1 MKKENGADMRSE
13 GKGSLVAAGTG
24 KTMDMTVG
32 RPAALLLRFSIPLIL
47 GNLFQQLYTF
57 VDTVIVGQ
65 KLGVSALAALGA
77 AEWLSFMMFGFI
89 QGLTQGFSIGIS
101 QNFGEGKKNL
111 VQQGIFQAFWAAT
124 GAAVIVTVIGQGML
138 APVLKLLRTPEELFG
153 MSCLYLKILYFGVP
167 ISFAYNMLAA
177 ILRAFGNSRA
187 PLIAVLTASFA
198 NIFLDIV
205 FVMGFGMGIRGA
217 AYGTLLSQ
225 LCAVLCCMAAL
236 RRIEQAKVESGNRKI
251 NGRML
256 AEQVKLGVPM
266 GLQNIIT
273 AVGGL
278 AVQSVVNGF
287 GMLFLAGYTAANR
300 LYGLLETAA
309 SSYGYAI
316 STYTAQ
322 NIGAGKKARVRSGIL
337 AALLVGATTA
347 YLMSFIMVAWGR
359 PILGLFI
366 VDSQVEAEAALRIGY
381 RFLCI
386 LAVFFPLLYVL
397 YILRSC
403 IQGMGNSTMPMLSS
417 LIQAAMRI
425 LCAVVLTK
433 YIGNTGVFW
442 GEVMAW
448 LGADMFLGAVLVW
461 RYRTNSCSK

>member
-32 RPAALLLRFSIPLIL
+32 RPVALLLRFSIPLIL

-65 KLGVSALAALGA
+65 KLGVSALAAL
-77 AEWLSFMMFGFI
+77 
-89 QGLTQGFSIGIS
+89 
-101 QNFGEGKKNL
+101 
-111 VQQGIFQAFWAAT
+111 

-386 LAVFFPLLYVL
+386 LAVFF
-397 YILRSC
+397 RSC
-403 IQGMGNSTMPMLSS
+403 MSFIF
-417 LIQAAMRI
+417 
-425 LCAVVLTK
+425 CAP
-433 YIGNTGVFW
+433 
-442 GEVMAW
+442 A
-448 LGADMFLGAVLVW
+448 
-461 RYRTNSCSK
+461 YRGWAIPRCRCCPV

>member
-1 MKKENGADMRSE
+1 MN
-13 GKGSLVAAGTG
+13 G
-24 KTMDMTVG
+24 KTMDMTAG
-32 RPAALLLRFSIPLIL
+32 RPAALLFRFSMPLIF

-65 KLGVSALAALGA
+65 KLGVPALAALGA
-77 AEWLSFMMFGFI
+77 TEWLSFMMFGFI

-101 QNFGEGKKNL
+101 QSFGEGKKHL
-111 VQQGIFQAFWAAT
+111 VQQGIFQAFCASA
-124 GAAVIVTVIGQGML
+124 GAAVIVTVIGQGIL
-138 APVLKLLRTPEELFG
+138 VPVLKLLRTPEELFG
-153 MSCLYLKILYFGVP
+153 MAHLYLEILYFGIP
-167 ISFAYNMLAA
+167 ISFVYNMLAA
-177 ILRAFGNSRA
+177 ILRALGNSRA

-198 NIFLDIV
+198 NILFDIAL
-205 FVMGFGMGIRGA
+205 VMGLGMGIRRA

-225 LCAVLCCMAAL
+225 LCSVLCCIAAL
-236 RRIEQAKVESGNRKI
+236 SRIEQARVEPGNRKI
-251 NGRML
+251 SVRMF
-256 AEQVKLGVPM
+256 AEQMKLGVPM
-266 GLQNIIT
+266 GFQNIIT

-322 NIGAGKKARVRSGIL
+322 NIGAGKKERVRSGIL
-337 AALLVGATTA
+337 AALLLGAATA
-347 YLMSFIMVAWGR
+347 YLMSFIMVVWGK
-359 PILGLFI
+359 PILGIFI
-366 VDSQVEAEAALRIGY
+366 ADSQVEAEAALRVGY

-386 LAVFFPLLYVL
+386 LAAFFPLLYAL

-417 LIQAAMRI
+417 LIQVAMRI
-425 LCAVVLTK
+425 FCAAVLTR
-433 YIGNTGVFW
+433 YVGNAGVFW
-442 GEVMAW
+442 GEIMAW
-448 LGADMFLGAVLVW
+448 LGADLFLGAVLVW
-461 RYRTNSCSK
+461 RYRTNSCPK

>member
-1 MKKENGADMRSE
+1 MK
-13 GKGSLVAAGTG
+13 G
-24 KTMDMTVG
+24 KTMDMTAG
-32 RPAALLLRFSIPLIL
+32 KPAALLLRFSMPLIL

-77 AEWLSFMMFGFI
+77 TEWLSFMMFGFI

-101 QNFGEGKKNL
+101 QSFGEGKKHL
-111 VQQGIFQAFWAAT
+111 VQQGIFQAFCASA
-124 GAAVIVTVIGQGML
+124 GAAVIITVIGQGML
-138 APVLKLLRTPEELFG
+138 VPVLKLLRTPEELFG
-153 MSCLYLKILYFGVP
+153 MAYLYLEILYFGIPV
-167 ISFAYNMLAA
+167 SFAYNMLAA

-198 NIFLDIV
+198 NIFFDIV
-205 FVMGFGMGIRGA
+205 LVMGLGMGIRGA

-225 LCAVLCCMAAL
+225 LCSVLCCMAAL
-236 RRIEQAKVESGNRKI
+236 SRIEQARVEPANRKI
-251 NGRML
+251 SVRMF
-256 AEQVKLGVPM
+256 AEQMKLGVPM

-278 AVQSVVNGF
+278 TVQSVVNGF

-322 NIGAGKKARVRSGIL
+322 NIGAGKKERVRSGIL
-337 AALLVGATTA
+337 TALLLGAATA
-347 YLMSFIMVAWGR
+347 YLMSFIMVIWGK

-366 VDSQVEAEAALRIGY
+366 AGSQVEATAALRVGY

-386 LAVFFPLLYVL
+386 LAAFFPLLYAL

-417 LIQAAMRI
+417 LIQVGMRI
-425 LCAVVLTK
+425 FCAAVLTR
-433 YIGNTGVFW
+433 YIGNAGVFW
-442 GEVMAW
+442 GEIMAW
-448 LGADMFLGAVLVW
+448 LWADVFLGAVFVY
-461 RYRTNSCSK
+461 RYRTNLRLK

>member
-1 MKKENGADMRSE
+1 MKICVNVFKTKRR
-13 GKGSLVAAGTG
+13 LVITMNG
-24 KTMDMTVG
+24 KTMDMTAG
-32 RPAALLLRFSIPLIL
+32 RPAALLFRFSMPLIF

-65 KLGVSALAALGA
+65 KLGVPALAALGA
-77 AEWLSFMMFGFI
+77 TEWLSFMMFGFI

-101 QNFGEGKKNL
+101 QSFGEGKKHL
-111 VQQGIFQAFWAAT
+111 VQQGIFQAFCASA
-124 GAAVIVTVIGQGML
+124 GAAVIVTVIGQGIL
-138 APVLKLLRTPEELFG
+138 VPVLKLLRTPEELFG
-153 MSCLYLKILYFGVP
+153 MAHLYLEILYFGIP

-177 ILRAFGNSRA
+177 ILRALGNSRA

-198 NIFLDIV
+198 NILFDIAL
-205 FVMGFGMGIRGA
+205 VMGLGMGIRGV

-225 LCAVLCCMAAL
+225 LCSVLCCIAAL
-236 RRIEQAKVESGNRKI
+236 SRIEQARVEPGNRKI
-251 NGRML
+251 SVRMF
-256 AEQVKLGVPM
+256 AEQMKLGVPM
-266 GLQNIIT
+266 GFQNIIT

-322 NIGAGKKARVRSGIL
+322 NIGAGKKERVRSGIL
-337 AALLVGATTA
+337 AALLLGAATA
-347 YLMSFIMVAWGR
+347 YLMSFIMVVWGK
-359 PILGLFI
+359 PILGIFI
-366 VDSQVEAEAALRIGY
+366 ADSQVEAEAALRVGY

-386 LAVFFPLLYVL
+386 LAAFFPLLYAL

-417 LIQAAMRI
+417 LIQVAMRI
-425 LCAVVLTK
+425 FCAAVLTR
-433 YIGNTGVFW
+433 YVGNAGVFW
-442 GEVMAW
+442 GEIMAW
-448 LGADMFLGAVLVW
+448 LGADLFLGAVLVW
-461 RYRTNSCSK
+461 RYRTNSCPK

>member
-1 MKKENGADMRSE
+1 MK
-13 GKGSLVAAGTG
+13 G
-24 KTMDMTVG
+24 KTMDMTAG
-32 RPAALLLRFSIPLIL
+32 RPAALLLRFSMPLIF

-65 KLGVSALAALGA
+65 KLGVPALAALGA
-77 AEWLSFMMFGFI
+77 TEWLSFMMFGFI

-101 QNFGEGKKNL
+101 QSFGEGKKHL
-111 VQQGIFQAFWAAT
+111 IQQGIFQAFCASA
-124 GAAVIVTVIGQGML
+124 GAAVIVTVIGQGIL
-138 APVLKLLRTPEELFG
+138 VPVLKLLRTPEEIFG
-153 MSCLYLKILYFGVP
+153 MAHLYLEILYFGIP

-177 ILRAFGNSRA
+177 ILRALGNSRA

-198 NIFLDIV
+198 NIVFDIV
-205 FVMGFGMGIRGA
+205 LVMGLEMGIRGA

-225 LCAVLCCMAAL
+225 LCSVLCCMAAL
-236 RRIEQAKVESGNRKI
+236 SRIEQARVEPGNRKI
-251 NGRML
+251 SVRMF
-256 AEQVKLGVPM
+256 AEQMKLGVPM
-266 GLQNIIT
+266 GFQNIIT

-322 NIGAGKKARVRSGIL
+322 NIGAGKKERVRSGIL
-337 AALLVGATTA
+337 TALLLGAATA
-347 YLMSFIMVAWGR
+347 YLMSFIMVVWGK

-366 VDSQVEAEAALRIGY
+366 ADSQVEAEAALRVGY

-386 LAVFFPLLYVL
+386 LAAFFPLLYAL

>member
-1 MKKENGADMRSE
+1 MN
-13 GKGSLVAAGTG
+13 G
-24 KTMDMTVG
+24 KTMDMTAG
-32 RPAALLLRFSIPLIL
+32 RPAALLFRFSMPLIF

-65 KLGVSALAALGA
+65 KLGVPALAALGA
-77 AEWLSFMMFGFI
+77 TEWLSFMMFGFI

-101 QNFGEGKKNL
+101 QSFGEGKKHL
-111 VQQGIFQAFWAAT
+111 VQQGIFQAFCASA
-124 GAAVIVTVIGQGML
+124 GAAVIVTVIGQGIL
-138 APVLKLLRTPEELFG
+138 VPVLKLLRTPEELFG
-153 MSCLYLKILYFGVP
+153 MAHLYLEILYFGIP

-177 ILRAFGNSRA
+177 ILRALGNSRA

-198 NIFLDIV
+198 NILFDIV
-205 FVMGFGMGIRGA
+205 LVMGLGMGIWGA

-225 LCAVLCCMAAL
+225 LCSVLCCMAAL
-236 RRIEQAKVESGNRKI
+236 SRIEQARVEPGNRKI
-251 NGRML
+251 SVRMF
-256 AEQVKLGVPM
+256 AEQMKLGVPM
-266 GLQNIIT
+266 GFQNIIT

-322 NIGAGKKARVRSGIL
+322 NIGAGKKERVRSGIL
-337 AALLVGATTA
+337 AALLLGAATA
-347 YLMSFIMVAWGR
+347 YLMSFIMVVWGK
-359 PILGLFI
+359 PILGIFI
-366 VDSQVEAEAALRIGY
+366 ADSQVEAEAALRVGY

-386 LAVFFPLLYVL
+386 LAAFFPLLYAL

-417 LIQAAMRI
+417 LIQVAMRI
-425 LCAVVLTK
+425 FCAAVLTR
-433 YIGNTGVFW
+433 YVGNAGVFW
-442 GEVMAW
+442 GEIMAW
-448 LGADMFLGAVLVW
+448 LGADLFLGAVLVW
-461 RYRTNSCSK
+461 RYRTNSCPK

>member
-1 MKKENGADMRSE
+1 
-13 GKGSLVAAGTG
+13 
-24 KTMDMTVG
+24 MDMTAG
-32 RPAALLLRFSIPLIL
+32 KPAALLLRFSMPLIL

-77 AEWLSFMMFGFI
+77 TEWLSFMMFGFI

-101 QNFGEGKKNL
+101 QSFGEGKKHL
-111 VQQGIFQAFWAAT
+111 VQQGIFQAFCASA
-124 GAAVIVTVIGQGML
+124 GAAVIITVIGQGML
-138 APVLKLLRTPEELFG
+138 VPVLKLLRTPEELFG
-153 MSCLYLKILYFGVP
+153 MAYLYLEILYFGIPV
-167 ISFAYNMLAA
+167 SFAYNMLAA

-198 NIFLDIV
+198 NIFFDIV
-205 FVMGFGMGIRGA
+205 LVMGLGMGIRGA

-225 LCAVLCCMAAL
+225 LCSVLCCMAAL
-236 RRIEQAKVESGNRKI
+236 SRIEQARVEPANRKI
-251 NGRML
+251 SVRMF
-256 AEQVKLGVPM
+256 AEQMKLGVPM

-278 AVQSVVNGF
+278 TVQSVVNGF

-322 NIGAGKKARVRSGIL
+322 NIGAGKKERVRSGIL
-337 AALLVGATTA
+337 TALLLGAATA
-347 YLMSFIMVAWGR
+347 YLMSFIMVIWGK

-366 VDSQVEAEAALRIGY
+366 AGSQVEATAALRVGY

-386 LAVFFPLLYVL
+386 LAAFFPLLYAL

-417 LIQAAMRI
+417 LIQVGMRI
-425 LCAVVLTK
+425 FCAAVLTR
-433 YIGNTGVFW
+433 YIGNAGVFW
-442 GEVMAW
+442 GEIMAW
-448 LGADMFLGAVLVW
+448 LWADVFLGAVFVY
-461 RYRTNSCSK
+461 RYRTNLRLK

>member
-1 MKKENGADMRSE
+1 MK
-13 GKGSLVAAGTG
+13 G
-24 KTMDMTVG
+24 KTMDMTAG
-32 RPAALLLRFSIPLIL
+32 RPAALLLRFSMPLIF

-77 AEWLSFMMFGFI
+77 TEWLSFMMFGFI

-101 QNFGEGKKNL
+101 QSFGEGKKHL
-111 VQQGIFQAFWAAT
+111 IQQGIFQAFCASA
-124 GAAVIVTVIGQGML
+124 GAAVIVTVIGQGIL
-138 APVLKLLRTPEELFG
+138 VPVLKLLRTPEEIFG
-153 MSCLYLKILYFGVP
+153 MAHLYLEILYFGIP
-167 ISFAYNMLAA
+167 ISFAYNILAA
-177 ILRAFGNSRA
+177 ILRALGNSRA

-198 NIFLDIV
+198 NIVFDIV
-205 FVMGFGMGIRGA
+205 LVMGLEMGIRGA

-225 LCAVLCCMAAL
+225 LCSVLCCMAAL
-236 RRIEQAKVESGNRKI
+236 SRIEQARVEPGNRKI
-251 NGRML
+251 SVRMF
-256 AEQVKLGVPM
+256 AEQMKLGVPM
-266 GLQNIIT
+266 GFQNIIT

-322 NIGAGKKARVRSGIL
+322 NIGAGKKERVRSGIL
-337 AALLVGATTA
+337 ASLLIGAVTA
-347 YLMSFIMVAWGR
+347 YLMSFTMVVWGR

-366 VDSQVEAEAALRIGY
+366 ADSQTETEAALRIGY
-381 RFLCI
+381 RFLCV
-386 LAVFFPLLYVL
+386 LAGFFPLLYAL

-425 LCAVVLTK
+425 LCAAVLTK

-448 LGADMFLGAVLVW
+448 LGADAFLGAVLVW
-461 RYRTNSCSK
+461 RFRTNPCSK

>member
-1 MKKENGADMRSE
+1 MK
-13 GKGSLVAAGTG
+13 G
-24 KTMDMTVG
+24 KTMDMTAG
-32 RPAALLLRFSIPLIL
+32 RPAALLLRFSMPLIF

-65 KLGVSALAALGA
+65 KLGVPALAALGA
-77 AEWLSFMMFGFI
+77 TEWLSFMMFGFI

-101 QNFGEGKKNL
+101 QSFGEGKKHL
-111 VQQGIFQAFWAAT
+111 IQQGIFQAFCASA
-124 GAAVIVTVIGQGML
+124 GAAVIVTVIGQGIL
-138 APVLKLLRTPEELFG
+138 VPVLKLLRTPEEIFG
-153 MSCLYLKILYFGVP
+153 MAHLYLEILYFGIP

-177 ILRAFGNSRA
+177 ILRALGNSRA

-198 NIFLDIV
+198 NIVFDIV
-205 FVMGFGMGIRGA
+205 LVMGLEMGIRGA

-225 LCAVLCCMAAL
+225 LCSVLCCMAAL
-236 RRIEQAKVESGNRKI
+236 SRIEQARVEPGNRKI
-251 NGRML
+251 SVRMF
-256 AEQVKLGVPM
+256 AEQMKLGVPM
-266 GLQNIIT
+266 GFQNIIT

-322 NIGAGKKARVRSGIL
+322 NIGAGKKERVRSGIL
-337 AALLVGATTA
+337 TALLLGAATA
-347 YLMSFIMVAWGR
+347 YLMSFIMVVWGK

-366 VDSQVEAEAALRIGY
+366 ADSQVEAEAALRVGY

-386 LAVFFPLLYVL
+386 LAAFFPLLYAL

-417 LIQAAMRI
+417 LIQVAMRI
-425 LCAVVLTK
+425 FCAAVLTR
-433 YIGNTGVFW
+433 YIGNAGVFW
-442 GEVMAW
+442 GEIMAW
-448 LGADMFLGAVLVW
+448 LGADLFLGAVLLY
-461 RYRTNSCSK
+461 RYRTDSCPK

>member
-1 MKKENGADMRSE
+1 MKICVNVFKTKRR
-13 GKGSLVAAGTG
+13 LVITMNG
-24 KTMDMTVG
+24 KTMDMTAG
-32 RPAALLLRFSIPLIL
+32 RPAALLFRFSMPLIF

-65 KLGVSALAALGA
+65 KLGVPALAALGA
-77 AEWLSFMMFGFI
+77 TEWLSFMMFGFI

-101 QNFGEGKKNL
+101 QSFGEGKKHL
-111 VQQGIFQAFWAAT
+111 VQQGIFQAFCASA
-124 GAAVIVTVIGQGML
+124 GAAVIVTVIGQGIL
-138 APVLKLLRTPEELFG
+138 VPVLKLLRTPEELFG
-153 MSCLYLKILYFGVP
+153 MAHLYLEILYFGIP

-177 ILRAFGNSRA
+177 ILRALGNSRA

-198 NIFLDIV
+198 NILFDIV
-205 FVMGFGMGIRGA
+205 LVMGLGMGIWGA

-225 LCAVLCCMAAL
+225 LCSVLCCIAAL
-236 RRIEQAKVESGNRKI
+236 SRIEQARVEPGNRKI
-251 NGRML
+251 SVRMF
-256 AEQVKLGVPM
+256 AEQMKLGVPM
-266 GLQNIIT
+266 GFQNIIT

-322 NIGAGKKARVRSGIL
+322 NIGAGKKERVRSGIL
-337 AALLVGATTA
+337 AALLLGAATA
-347 YLMSFIMVAWGR
+347 YLMSFIMVVWGK
-359 PILGLFI
+359 PILGIFI
-366 VDSQVEAEAALRIGY
+366 ADSQVEAEAALRVGY

-386 LAVFFPLLYVL
+386 LAAFFPLLYAL

-417 LIQAAMRI
+417 LIQVAMRI
-425 LCAVVLTK
+425 FCAAVLTR
-433 YIGNTGVFW
+433 YVGNAGVFW
-442 GEVMAW
+442 GEIMAW
-448 LGADMFLGAVLVW
+448 LGADLFLGAVLVW
-461 RYRTNSCSK
+461 RYRTNSCPK

>member
-1 MKKENGADMRSE
+1 
-13 GKGSLVAAGTG
+13 
-24 KTMDMTVG
+24 MDMTAG
-32 RPAALLLRFSIPLIL
+32 RPAALLLRFSLPLIL

-77 AEWLSFMMFGFI
+77 TEWMSFMMFGFI
-89 QGLTQGFSIGIS
+89 QGLTQGFSIGVS
-101 QNFGEGKKNL
+101 QSFGEGKCRL
-111 VQQGIFQAFWAAT
+111 VQQGIFQAFCTSA

-138 APVLKLLRTPEELFG
+138 VPVLKLLRTSEELFG
-153 MSCLYLKILYFGVP
+153 MAHLYLEILYFGIP

-177 ILRAFGNSRA
+177 ILRALGNSRA

-198 NIFLDIV
+198 NIFFDIV
-205 FVMGFGMGIRGA
+205 LVMGLGMGIRGA

-225 LCAVLCCMAAL
+225 ICSVLCCMAAL
-236 RRIEQAKVESGNRKI
+236 SRIEQAKVEPGNRKL
-251 NGRML
+251 NGRMF
-256 AEQVKLGVPM
+256 AEQIKLGVPM

-322 NIGAGKKARVRSGIL
+322 NIGAGKKERVRSGVL
-337 AALLVGATTA
+337 AALSIGAATA
-347 YLMSFIMVAWGR
+347 YLMSFIMVVWGR

-366 VDSQVEAEAALRIGY
+366 ADSQVEAGTALRIGY
-381 RFLCI
+381 RFLCT
-386 LAVFFPLLYVL
+386 LAAFFPLLYAL

-403 IQGMGNSTMPMLSS
+403 IQGLGNSTMPMLSS
-417 LIQAAMRI
+417 LIQVAMRI
-425 LCAVVLTK
+425 FCAAVLTG

-442 GEVMAW
+442 GEIMAW
-448 LGADMFLGAVLVW
+448 IGADLFLGAVLVY
-461 RYRTNSCSK
+461 RYRTNPALK

>member
-1 MKKENGADMRSE
+1 
-13 GKGSLVAAGTG
+13 
-24 KTMDMTVG
+24 MDMTAG
-32 RPAALLLRFSIPLIL
+32 RPAALLFRFSMPLIF

-65 KLGVSALAALGA
+65 KLGVPALAALGA
-77 AEWLSFMMFGFI
+77 TEWLSFMMFGFI

-101 QNFGEGKKNL
+101 QSFGEGKKHL
-111 VQQGIFQAFWAAT
+111 VQQGIFQAFCASA
-124 GAAVIVTVIGQGML
+124 GAAVIVTVIGQGIL
-138 APVLKLLRTPEELFG
+138 VPVLKLLRTPEELFG
-153 MSCLYLKILYFGVP
+153 MAHLYLEILYFGIP

-177 ILRAFGNSRA
+177 ILRALGNSRA

-198 NIFLDIV
+198 NILFDIV
-205 FVMGFGMGIRGA
+205 LVMGLGMGIWGA

-225 LCAVLCCMAAL
+225 LCSVLCCMAAL
-236 RRIEQAKVESGNRKI
+236 SRIEQARVEPGNRKI
-251 NGRML
+251 SVRMF
-256 AEQVKLGVPM
+256 AEQMKLGVPM
-266 GLQNIIT
+266 GFQNIIT

-322 NIGAGKKARVRSGIL
+322 NIGAGKKERVRSGIL
-337 AALLVGATTA
+337 AALLLGAATA
-347 YLMSFIMVAWGR
+347 YLMSFIMVVWGK
-359 PILGLFI
+359 PILGIFI
-366 VDSQVEAEAALRIGY
+366 ADSQVEAEAALRVGY

-386 LAVFFPLLYVL
+386 LAAFFPLLYAL

-417 LIQAAMRI
+417 LIQVAMRI
-425 LCAVVLTK
+425 FCAAVLTR
-433 YIGNTGVFW
+433 YVGNAGVFW
-442 GEVMAW
+442 GEIMAW
-448 LGADMFLGAVLVW
+448 LGADLFLGAVLVW
-461 RYRTNSCSK
+461 RYRTNSCPK

>member
-1 MKKENGADMRSE
+1 MK
-13 GKGSLVAAGTG
+13 G
-24 KTMDMTVG
+24 KTMDMTAG
-32 RPAALLLRFSIPLIL
+32 RPAALLLRFSMPLIF

-65 KLGVSALAALGA
+65 KLGVPALAALGA
-77 AEWLSFMMFGFI
+77 TEWLSFMMFGFI

-101 QNFGEGKKNL
+101 QSFGEGKKHL
-111 VQQGIFQAFWAAT
+111 IQQGIFQAFCASA
-124 GAAVIVTVIGQGML
+124 GAAVIVTVIGQGIL
-138 APVLKLLRTPEELFG
+138 VPVLKLLRTPEEIFG
-153 MSCLYLKILYFGVP
+153 MAHLYLEILYFGIP

-177 ILRAFGNSRA
+177 ILRALGNSRA
-187 PLIAVLTASFA
+187 PLIAVLTASFV

-205 FVMGFGMGIRGA
+205 FVMGLGMGIQGA
-217 AYGTLLSQ
+217 VYGTLLSQ
-225 LCAVLCCMAAL
+225 ICAVLCCIAAL
-236 RRIEQAKVESGNRKI
+236 GRIEQAKVKPGNRKI

-256 AEQVKLGVPM
+256 VEQVKLGVPM

-278 AVQSVVNGF
+278 AVQTVVNGF

-300 LYGLLETAA
+300 LYGLLEMAA

-322 NIGAGKKARVRSGIL
+322 NIGAGKKERVRSGIL
-337 AALLVGATTA
+337 ASLLIGAVTA
-347 YLMSFIMVAWGR
+347 YLMSFTMVVWGR

-366 VDSQVEAEAALRIGY
+366 ADSQTETEAALRIGY
-381 RFLCI
+381 RFLCV
-386 LAVFFPLLYVL
+386 LAGFFPLLYAL

-425 LCAVVLTK
+425 LCAAVLTK

-448 LGADMFLGAVLVW
+448 LGADAFLGAVLVW
-461 RYRTNSCSK
+461 RFRTNPCSK

>member
-1 MKKENGADMRSE
+1 MKICVNVFKTKRR
-13 GKGSLVAAGTG
+13 LVITMNG
-24 KTMDMTVG
+24 KTMDMTAG
-32 RPAALLLRFSIPLIL
+32 RPAALLFRFSMPLIF

-65 KLGVSALAALGA
+65 KLGVPALAALGA
-77 AEWLSFMMFGFI
+77 TEWLSFMMFGFI

-101 QNFGEGKKNL
+101 QSFGEGKKHL
-111 VQQGIFQAFWAAT
+111 VQQGIFQAFCASA
-124 GAAVIVTVIGQGML
+124 GAAVIVTVIGQGIL
-138 APVLKLLRTPEELFG
+138 VPVLKLLRTPEELFG
-153 MSCLYLKILYFGVP
+153 MAHLYLEILYFGIP

-177 ILRAFGNSRA
+177 ILRALGNSRA

-198 NIFLDIV
+198 NILFDIAL
-205 FVMGFGMGIRGA
+205 VMGLGMGIRGA

-225 LCAVLCCMAAL
+225 LCSVLCCIAAL
-236 RRIEQAKVESGNRKI
+236 SRIEQARVEPGNRKI
-251 NGRML
+251 SVRMF
-256 AEQVKLGVPM
+256 AEQMKLGVLM
-266 GLQNIIT
+266 GFQNIIT

-322 NIGAGKKARVRSGIL
+322 NIGAGKKERVRSGIL
-337 AALLVGATTA
+337 AALLLGAATA
-347 YLMSFIMVAWGR
+347 YLMSFIMVVWGK
-359 PILGLFI
+359 PILGIFI
-366 VDSQVEAEAALRIGY
+366 ADSQVEAEAALRVGY

-386 LAVFFPLLYVL
+386 LAAFFPLLYAL

-417 LIQAAMRI
+417 LIQVAMRI
-425 LCAVVLTK
+425 FCAAVLTR
-433 YIGNTGVFW
+433 YVGNAGVFW
-442 GEVMAW
+442 GEIMAW
-448 LGADMFLGAVLVW
+448 LGADLFLGAVLVW
-461 RYRTNSCSK
+461 RYRTNSCPK

>member
-1 MKKENGADMRSE
+1 MK
-13 GKGSLVAAGTG
+13 G
-24 KTMDMTVG
+24 KTMDMTAG
-32 RPAALLLRFSIPLIL
+32 RPAALLLRFSMPLIF

-65 KLGVSALAALGA
+65 KLGVPALAALGA
-77 AEWLSFMMFGFI
+77 TEWLSFMMFGFI

-101 QNFGEGKKNL
+101 QSFGEGKKHL
-111 VQQGIFQAFWAAT
+111 IQQGIFQAFCASA
-124 GAAVIVTVIGQGML
+124 GAAVIVTVIGQGIL
-138 APVLKLLRTPEELFG
+138 VPVLKLLRTPEEIFG
-153 MSCLYLKILYFGVP
+153 MAHLYLEILYFGIP

-177 ILRAFGNSRA
+177 ILRALGNSRA
-187 PLIAVLTASFA
+187 PLIAVLTASFV

-205 FVMGFGMGIRGA
+205 FVMGLGMGIQGA

-225 LCAVLCCMAAL
+225 ICAVLCCIAAL
-236 RRIEQAKVESGNRKI
+236 GRIEQAKVEPGNRKI

-256 AEQVKLGVPM
+256 AEQVRLGVPM

-278 AVQSVVNGF
+278 AVQTVVNGF

-322 NIGAGKKARVRSGIL
+322 NIGAGKKERVRSGIL
-337 AALLVGATTA
+337 VSLLIGAVTA
-347 YLMSFIMVAWGR
+347 YLMSFIMVVWGR

-366 VDSQVEAEAALRIGY
+366 ADSQTETEAALRIGY
-381 RFLCI
+381 RFLCV
-386 LAVFFPLLYVL
+386 LAGFFPLLYAL

-417 LIQAAMRI
+417 LIQVAMRI
-425 LCAVVLTK
+425 FCAAVLTR
-433 YIGNTGVFW
+433 YIGNAGVFW
-442 GEVMAW
+442 GEIMAW
-448 LGADMFLGAVLVW
+448 LGADLFLGAVLLY
-461 RYRTNSCSK
+461 RYRTDSCPK

>member
-1 MKKENGADMRSE
+1 MK
-13 GKGSLVAAGTG
+13 GKI
-24 KTMDMTVG
+24 MDMTAG
-32 RPAALLLRFSIPLIL
+32 RPAALLLRFSLPLIL

-77 AEWLSFMMFGFI
+77 TEWMSFMMFGFI
-89 QGLTQGFSIGIS
+89 QGLTQGFSIGVS
-101 QNFGEGKKNL
+101 QSFGEGKCRL
-111 VQQGIFQAFWAAT
+111 VQQGIFQAFCTSA

-138 APVLKLLRTPEELFG
+138 VPVLKLLRTSEELFG
-153 MSCLYLKILYFGVP
+153 MAHLYLEILYFGIP

-177 ILRAFGNSRA
+177 ILRALGNSRA

-198 NIFLDIV
+198 NIFFDIV
-205 FVMGFGMGIRGA
+205 LVMGLGMGIRGA

-225 LCAVLCCMAAL
+225 ICSVLCCMAAL
-236 RRIEQAKVESGNRKI
+236 SRIEQAKVEPGNRKL
-251 NGRML
+251 NGRMF
-256 AEQVKLGVPM
+256 AEQIKLGVPM

-322 NIGAGKKARVRSGIL
+322 NIGAGKKERVRSGVL
-337 AALLVGATTA
+337 AALSIGAATA
-347 YLMSFIMVAWGR
+347 YLMSFIMVVWGR

-366 VDSQVEAEAALRIGY
+366 ADSQVEAG
-381 RFLCI
+381 
-386 LAVFFPLLYVL
+386 
-397 YILRSC
+397 
-403 IQGMGNSTMPMLSS
+403 T
-417 LIQAAMRI
+417 
-425 LCAVVLTK
+425 
-433 YIGNTGVFW
+433 
-442 GEVMAW
+442 
-448 LGADMFLGAVLVW
+448 
-461 RYRTNSCSK
+461 

>member
-1 MKKENGADMRSE
+1 MN
-13 GKGSLVAAGTG
+13 G
-24 KTMDMTVG
+24 KTMDMTAG
-32 RPAALLLRFSIPLIL
+32 RPAALLLRFSMPLIF

-65 KLGVSALAALGA
+65 KLGVPALAALGA
-77 AEWLSFMMFGFI
+77 TEWLSFIMFGFI

-101 QNFGEGKKNL
+101 QSFGEGKKHL
-111 VQQGIFQAFWAAT
+111 VQQGIFQAFCASA
-124 GAAVIVTVIGQGML
+124 GAAVIVTVIGQGIL
-138 APVLKLLRTPEELFG
+138 VPVLKLLRTPEELFG
-153 MSCLYLKILYFGVP
+153 MAHLYLEILYFGIP

-177 ILRAFGNSRA
+177 ILRALGNSRA

-198 NIFLDIV
+198 NILFDIAL
-205 FVMGFGMGIRGA
+205 VMGLGMGIRGA

-225 LCAVLCCMAAL
+225 LCSVLCCIAAL
-236 RRIEQAKVESGNRKI
+236 SRIEQARVEPGNRKI
-251 NGRML
+251 SVRMF
-256 AEQVKLGVPM
+256 AEQMKLGVPM
-266 GLQNIIT
+266 GFQNIIT

-322 NIGAGKKARVRSGIL
+322 KIGAGQKERVRSGIL
-337 AALLVGATTA
+337 AALLLGAATA
-347 YLMSFIMVAWGR
+347 YLMSFIMVVWGK
-359 PILGLFI
+359 PILGIFI
-366 VDSQVEAEAALRIGY
+366 ADSQVEAEAALRVGY

-386 LAVFFPLLYVL
+386 LAAFFPLLYAL

-417 LIQAAMRI
+417 LIQVAMRI
-425 LCAVVLTK
+425 FCAAVLTR
-433 YIGNTGVFW
+433 YVGNAGVFW
-442 GEVMAW
+442 GEIMAW
-448 LGADMFLGAVLVW
+448 LGADLFLGAVLVW
-461 RYRTNSCSK
+461 RYRTNSCPK

>member
-1 MKKENGADMRSE
+1 MNVYLKKRR
-13 GKGSLVAAGTG
+13 LVITMNG
-24 KTMDMTVG
+24 KTMDMTAG
-32 RPAALLLRFSIPLIL
+32 RPAALLFRFSMPLIF

-65 KLGVSALAALGA
+65 KLGVPALAALGA
-77 AEWLSFMMFGFI
+77 TEWLSFMMFGFI

-101 QNFGEGKKNL
+101 QSFGEGKKHL
-111 VQQGIFQAFWAAT
+111 VQQGIFQAFCASA
-124 GAAVIVTVIGQGML
+124 GAAVIVTVIGQGIL
-138 APVLKLLRTPEELFG
+138 VPVLKLLRTPEELFG
-153 MSCLYLKILYFGVP
+153 MAHLYLEILYFGIP

-177 ILRAFGNSRA
+177 ILRALGNSRA

-198 NIFLDIV
+198 NILFDIV
-205 FVMGFGMGIRGA
+205 LVMGLGMGIWGA

-225 LCAVLCCMAAL
+225 LCSVLCCMAAL
-236 RRIEQAKVESGNRKI
+236 SRIEQARVEPGNRKI
-251 NGRML
+251 SVRMF
-256 AEQVKLGVPM
+256 AEQMKLGVPM
-266 GLQNIIT
+266 GFQNIIT

-322 NIGAGKKARVRSGIL
+322 NIGAGKKERVRSGIL
-337 AALLVGATTA
+337 AALLLGAATA
-347 YLMSFIMVAWGR
+347 YLMSFIMVVWGK
-359 PILGLFI
+359 PILGIFI
-366 VDSQVEAEAALRIGY
+366 ADSQVEAEAALRVGY

-386 LAVFFPLLYVL
+386 LAAFFPLLYAL

-417 LIQAAMRI
+417 LIQVAMRI
-425 LCAVVLTK
+425 FCAAVLTR
-433 YIGNTGVFW
+433 YVGNAGVFW
-442 GEVMAW
+442 GEIMAW
-448 LGADMFLGAVLVW
+448 LGADLFLGAVLVW
-461 RYRTNSCSK
+461 RYRTNSCPK